1 VLPERATGSRTRRV
15 KLPEPKAQRQQAV
28 HDLLHGLKGLE
39 PLKKLFWTELNYD
52 RVNEPLSRRGWK
64 EGVAG
69 LLADDPVLFASGA
82 DAFHVIYA
90 RLASDKLLI
99 GDERPVVSR
108 LLQEHP
114 YALFVFSNSRQEN
127 FHFLNVKYD
136 DDAQKRRL
144 FRRITV
150 GPYEQ
155 LRTASERITLLD
167 LADVSPDLFGLSPLA
182 IQQRHDVAFD
192 VEPVTKEFFHE
203 YRRIFEEV
211 EEAITGF
218 GRDKDRKRL
227 YTQRL
232 FNRLMFIAFIQKK
245 GWLKYNGDADYLAAL
260 WKAHLKDESVSDK
273 NFYRDRLKRLFFD
286 GLNTTNEVNRIG
298 INRGA
303 FLKTLIGDVPYLN
316 GGLFE
321 DDEDDNDENIK
332 VPDKATGSILKS
344 LFAKFNFTVTESTPL
359 DVEVAVDPEMLGRI
373 FEELVTGRHESGSY
387 YTPKPIVSFMCREA
401 LKGYLETNAAGE
413 GKDAIER
420 FVEKLE
426 PNDLR
431 NAESVLD
438 ALRRVKV
445 CDPACGSGAYLLG
458 MLHEL
463 LDLRAALFQSRRLD
477 SLSVYQRKLEI
488 IQTNVYGVDID
499 PFAVNIARLRL
510 WLSLA
515 VDFEGAKPE
524 PLPNLDYKV
533 EVGDSLLGPN
543 PSGGLEMGF
552 RKPLIDEFMKAKDE
566 FLRPHAGVKKGL
578 KEKVEK
584 LKADIA
590 GFSGHKPGQGFDWAV
605 EFAEVFLDGGFDI
618 TIANPPY
625 VRMELFKSIK
635 PILRSNYPLV
645 HAERS
650 DLYCYFY
657 ARGIELLRERG
668 MFVFISPNKWFRAA
682 YGGKLREYVSKQCRI
697 DSIVDF
703 ADLPVFHPATT
714 YPMIFI
720 ASKGLRPSR
729 PTMTLVTS
737 LDSPYPDVHELV
749 RQFGKSL
756 PTTALE
762 GADWTLADQATSE
775 RLRKMEESGLPLDQ
789 YVGGKIFRGL
799 ITGLNDAF
807 IIDDTTRRELLSRDR
822 SCAKYIRPFAVGK
835 DIRRWT
841 LASSHRWIIYIAPSN
856 SKKIPDTL
864 VRHLRVFKE
873 QLERRAN
880 AQEWYELQQPQEK
893 YISTFEGPKI
903 LYQEIATYQSFAYD
917 PEGIYVNGKVFM
929 LPCDDL
935 YLLAILN
942 SAAAWEYLSQICSKM
957 VGGALAMQAVY
968 LSKLPIPNA
977 TPKEKGTLAK
987 LAQKCMESGDEF
999 RCEQWQAEIDQLAY
1013 GLYRIDSSSA
1023 MPVANRHRPLTRRGN
1038 ADNEGEE

>member
-1 VLPERATGSRTRRV
+1 M
-15 KLPEPKAQRQQAV
+15 PEPKAQRQQAV
-28 HDLLHGLKGLE
+28 HDLLHGLQGLE
-39 PLKKLFWTELNYD
+39 PLKKLFWSELNYD
-52 RVNEPLSRRGWK
+52 RVNQSLSRRGWK
-64 EGVAG
+64 EGVSG

-114 YALFVFSNSRQEN
+114 YALFVFSNSRQEQ
-127 FHFLNVKYD
+127 FHFVNVKYD

-167 LADVSPDLFGLSPLA
+167 LADVSPDLFGLSPLT

-192 VEPVTKEFFHE
+192 VEPVTKEFFTE

-245 GWLKYNGDADYLAAL
+245 GWLKFNGEADYLAAL
-260 WKAHLKDESVSDK
+260 WKAHVKDNSVSDK
-273 NFYRDRLKRLFFD
+273 NFYRDRLKLLFFSA
-286 GLNTTNEVNRIG
+286 LNNPGEVNITG
-298 INRGA
+298 INRGGG
-303 FLKTLIGDVPYLN
+303 LTSIIGDVPYLN

-321 DDEDDNDENIK
+321 EEDEDKDEDIK
-332 VPDKATGSILKS
+332 VPDKATGAILNS

-413 GKDAIER
+413 SKSAIER
-420 FVEKLE
+420 FVETHE
-426 PNDLR
+426 SNDLH
-431 NAESVLD
+431 NAETVLD

-515 VDFEGAKPE
+515 VDFEGTKPE

-566 FLRPHAGVKKGL
+566 YLRSHEGDKKAL
-578 KEKVEK
+578 KQKVEK

-590 GFSGHKPGQGFDWAV
+590 SFSGHKPGQGFDWAV
-605 EFAEVFLDGGFDI
+605 EFAEVFVKGGFDVA
-618 TIANPPY
+618 IANPPY
-625 VRMELFKSIK
+625 VRMELFKPIK
-635 PILRSNYPLV
+635 PMLKENFARV
-645 HAERS
+645 HAERA

-657 ARGIELLRERG
+657 ARSIEMLKPGG
-668 MFVFISPNKWFRAA
+668 MLAFISSNKWLRAA
-682 YGGKLREYVSKQCRI
+682 YGANLRHFLAQCSAI
-697 DSIVDF
+697 NSITDF
-703 ADLPVFHPATT
+703 GELPIFQTAATFPMVFITQKEKPQSSFTFTQVQNLHA
-714 YPMIFI
+714 
-720 ASKGLRPSR
+720 
-729 PTMTLVTS
+729 
-737 LDSPYPDVHELV
+737 PYPDVREIIRMEGQKLPSETIDGHTWTLTTGSRAALSVTLERSGISLQEYIGDRLFYGIKTGYNEAFV
-749 RQFGKSL
+749 IDAATRKQLISASAACARVIKPLLLGDDIRKWRVTAYDKWLLYLHHGVDTHGLKPVLDYLRQFR
-756 PTTALE
+756 T
-762 GADWTLADQATSE
+762 
-775 RLRKMEESGLPLDQ
+775 
-789 YVGGKIFRGL
+789 
-799 ITGLNDAF
+799 
-807 IIDDTTRRELLSRDR
+807 
-822 SCAKYIRPFAVGK
+822 
-835 DIRRWT
+835 
-841 LASSHRWIIYIAPSN
+841 
-856 SKKIPDTL
+856 
-864 VRHLRVFKE
+864 
-873 QLERRAN
+873 QLESRATK
-880 AQEWYELQQPQEK
+880 QEWYELQQPQFK
-893 YISTFEGPKI
+893 YAAHFDNPKI
-903 LYQEIATYQSFAYD
+903 VFPDIAKESRFTLDTRGAYI
-917 PEGIYVNGKVFM
+917 GNTGYAIGTG
-929 LPCDDL
+929 DL
-935 YLLAILN
+935 FLLGVLN
-942 SAAAWEYLSQICSKM
+942 SSIIWEYAKARFTCLGDPDKGGRFRFIFQFVSK
-957 VGGALAMQAVY
+957 
-968 LSKLPIPNA
+968 IPVPKAGKQDKNA
-977 TPKEKGTLAK
+977 ISHLVEACLKAKGEDCNELEREIDARVAK
-987 LAQKCMESGDEF
+987 LFGVAAMASG
-999 RCEQWQAEIDQLAY
+999 R
-1013 GLYRIDSSSA
+1013 
-1023 MPVANRHRPLTRRGN
+1023 VK
-1038 ADNEGEE
+1038 

>member
-1 VLPERATGSRTRRV
+1 M
-15 KLPEPKAQRQQAV
+15 PEPKAQRQQAV

-39 PLKKLFWTELNYD
+39 PLKKLFWSELNYD

-64 EGVAG
+64 EGVAS

-99 GDERPVVSR
+99 GNERPVVSR

-114 YALFVFSNSRQEN
+114 YALFVFSNSRQEH

-182 IQQRHDVAFD
+182 IQERHDQAFD

-245 GWLKYNGDADYLAAL
+245 GWLKFNGDADYLAAL
-260 WKAHLKDESVSDK
+260 WKSHLKDNSISDK
-273 NFYRDRLKRLFFD
+273 NFYRDRLKHLFFD

-298 INRGA
+298 INRGG

-332 VPDKATGSILKS
+332 VPDKSTGAILNG

-413 GKDAIER
+413 SKDAIER

-635 PILRSNYPLV
+635 PTLRSNYPLV

-720 ASKGLRPSR
+720 ASKGRRPSR

-762 GADWTLADQATSE
+762 GAEWTLADQATSE

-841 LASSHRWIIYIAPSN
+841 LAPSHRWIIYIAPSN

-864 VRHLRVFKE
+864 VRHLRGYKE

-987 LAQKCMESGDEF
+987 LAQKCMESGDDS
-999 RCEQWQAEIDQLAY
+999 RCEQWQSEIDQLAY

-1023 MPVANRHRPLTRRGN
+1023 MPVANRHRPVTRRGN

>member
-1 VLPERATGSRTRRV
+1 VLPERAAGLRTRSV

-28 HDLLHGLKGLE
+28 HDLLHGLRGLE
-39 PLKKLFWTELNYD
+39 PLKRLFWSELNYD
-52 RVNEPLSRRGWK
+52 RVNQSLSRRGWK

-69 LLADDPVLFASGA
+69 LLADDPILFASGA
-82 DAFHVIYA
+82 DAFHIIYA

-99 GDERPVVSR
+99 GDERPVVSKM
-108 LLQEHP
+108 LQEHP
-114 YALFVFSNSRQEN
+114 YALFVFSNSKQEN

-167 LADVSPDLFGLSPLA
+167 LADVSPELFGLSPLA

-245 GWLKYNGDADYLAAL
+245 GWLKFNGDADYLAAL
-260 WKAHLKDESVSDK
+260 WKSHLKDNSVSDK

-298 INRGA
+298 INRGG

-373 FEELVTGRHESGSY
+373 FEELVTGRHETGSY

-413 GKDAIER
+413 SKSAIER
-420 FVEKLE
+420 FVEKHE
-426 PNDLR
+426 PDDLR
-431 NAESVLD
+431 NAENVLD

-463 LDLRAALFQSRRLD
+463 LDLRAVLFQSRKLD
-477 SLSVYQRKLEI
+477 SPSIYQRKLEI

-515 VDFEGAKPE
+515 VDFEGIKPE

-533 EVGDSLLGPN
+533 EVEDSLLGPN
-543 PSGGLEMGF
+543 PGGGLEMGF
-552 RKPLIDEFMKAKDE
+552 RKQLIDEFLRLKAVYLKAHQGE
-566 FLRPHAGVKKGL
+566 KRELKKQI
-578 KEKVEK
+578 EKVR
-584 LKADIA
+584 ADISS
-590 GFSGHKPGQGFDWAV
+590 FTGHTKAQGFDWAV
-605 EFAEVFLDGGFDI
+605 EFAEVFVDGGFDI
-618 TIANPPY
+618 ALANPPY
-625 VRMELFKSIK
+625 VRMELFKEIK
-635 PILRSNYPLV
+635 PVLKHRFPDV
-645 HAERS
+645 HAERA

-657 ARGIELLRERG
+657 ARAVELLNTGG
-668 MFVFISPNKWFRAA
+668 MLSFISSNKWLRAK
-682 YGGKLREYVSKQCRI
+682 YGAPLRKHLFQSCGIR
-697 DSIVDF
+697 SITDF
-703 ADLPVFHPATT
+703 GDLPVFESATA
-714 YPMIFI
+714 YPMVFV
-720 ASKGLRPSR
+720 ASKGKQKSEQRVHFTRVDGLEA
-729 PTMTLVTS
+729 
-737 LDSPYPDVHELV
+737 PYPDVLAITQLSGH
-749 RQFGKSL
+749 QL
-756 PTTALE
+756 PSNAML
-762 GADWTLADQATSE
+762 DDKWLLADAKDQDLIGKMKATSVP
-775 RLRKMEESGLPLDQ
+775 LRD
-789 YVGGKIFRGL
+789 VIGGQILYGVK
-799 ITGLNDAF
+799 TGLNEAF
-807 IIDDTTRRELLSRDR
+807 VIDGRTSRELSSNNATKRVIKR
-822 SCAKYIRPFAVGK
+822 FVVGK
-835 DIRRWT
+835 DIQRWT
-841 LASSHRWIIYIAPSN
+841 VKPSDRFLLYLYHGVDT
-856 SKKIPDTL
+856 KGLDKILEHVKPFRKAL
-864 VRHLRVFKE
+864 VG
-873 QLERRAN
+873 RATK
-880 AQEWYELQQPQEK
+880 QEWYELQQPQEA
-893 YISTFEGPKI
+893 YSIRFEGPKI
-903 LYQEIATYQSFAYD
+903 IYPDIAKFPRFALD
-917 PEGIYVNGKVFM
+917 ESGAFVDCTGFA
-929 LPCDDL
+929 LPTNDL
-935 YLLAILN
+935 FLLGVLN
-942 SAAAWEYLSQICSKM
+942 SIPVYRYFQQVGAVVRGGYLRFKRQY
-957 VGGALAMQAVY
+957 VEN
-968 LSKLPIPNA
+968 IPVPDVSASDRNCVVSIV
-977 TPKEKGTLAK
+977 KKCLNEKG
-987 LAQKCMESGDEF
+987 
-999 RCEQWQAEIDQLAY
+999 EQLRKHELELNETVARLY
-1013 GLYRIDSSSA
+1013 GLTLSDF
-1023 MPVANRHRPLTRRGN
+1023 NLG
-1038 ADNEGEE
+1038 DNGQE

>member
-1 VLPERATGSRTRRV
+1 M
-15 KLPEPKAQRQQAV
+15 PEPKAQRQQAV

-52 RVNEPLSRRGWK
+52 RVNQSLSRRGWK
-64 EGVAG
+64 EGVAS

-99 GDERPVVSR
+99 GNERPVVSR

-114 YALFVFSNSRQEN
+114 YALFVFSNSRQEH

-182 IQQRHDVAFD
+182 IQERHDQAFD

-245 GWLKYNGDADYLAAL
+245 GWLKFNGDADYLAAL
-260 WKAHLKDESVSDK
+260 WKSHLKDNSISDK
-273 NFYRDRLKRLFFD
+273 NFYRDRLKHLFFD

-298 INRGA
+298 INRGG
-303 FLKTLIGDVPYLN
+303 FLKMLIGDVPYLN

-332 VPDKATGSILKS
+332 VPDKSTGAILNG

-413 GKDAIER
+413 RKEAIER
-420 FVEKLE
+420 FVEKHE
-426 PNDLR
+426 PDDLR

-533 EVGDSLLGPN
+533 EAGDSLLGPS
-543 PSGGLEMGF
+543 PSGGLEMDF
-552 RKPLIDEFMKAKDE
+552 RKPLIEDFLVLKSE
-566 FLRPHAGVKKGL
+566 FLTAHHSLKKEL
-578 KEKVEK
+578 KEKIYK
-584 LKADIA
+584 LRKDIA
-590 GFSGHKPGQGFDWAV
+590 SFGGHTKSAGFDWVV
-605 EFAEVFLDGGFDI
+605 EYAEVFISKGFDVVL
-618 TIANPPY
+618 ANPPY
-625 VRMELFKSIK
+625 VRADAQFKNLEAKAREDAIAK
-635 PILRSNYPLV
+635 WK
-645 HAERS
+645 
-650 DLYCYFY
+650 LY
-657 ARGIELLRERG
+657 R
-668 MFVFISPNKWFRAA
+668 
-682 YGGKLREYVSKQCRI
+682 Q
-697 DSIVDF
+697 
-703 ADLPVFHPATT
+703 
-714 YPMIFI
+714 
-720 ASKGLRPSR
+720 
-729 PTMTLVTS
+729 
-737 LDSPYPDVHELV
+737 ELV
-749 RQFGKSL
+749 RSDEFETLKEKWDL
-756 PTTALE
+756 YIPFLE
-762 GADWTLADQATSE
+762 RTFQMLKPCGMMA
-775 RLRKMEESGLPLDQ
+775 
-789 YVGGKIFRGL
+789 
-799 ITGLNDAF
+799 
-807 IIDDTTRRELLSRDR
+807 
-822 SCAKYIRPFAVGK
+822 YI
-835 DIRRWT
+835 
-841 LASSHRWIIYIAPSN
+841 
-856 SKKIPDTL
+856 IPDAYNSNKYSEASHDL
-864 VRHLRVFKE
+864 FLREATIHRIDFCSGVNIFNAGVHNTILFIRKQVGPDSIPMRVLHSAPDVE
-873 QLERRAN
+873 QFLNERQELTSRSQLEMGEALFNFIAFFQAGFQKLKNDPEAN
-880 AQEWYELQQPQEK
+880 H
-893 YISTFEGPKI
+893 KI
-903 LYQEIATYQSFAYD
+903 LMLRNSFS
-917 PEGIYVNGKVFM
+917 
-929 LPCDDL
+929 L
-935 YLLAILN
+935 
-942 SAAAWEYLSQICSKM
+942 
-957 VGGALAMQAVY
+957 
-968 LSKLPIPNA
+968 
-977 TPKEKGTLAK
+977 KG
-987 LAQKCMESGDEF
+987 
-999 RCEQWQAEIDQLAY
+999 
-1013 GLYRIDSSSA
+1013 
-1023 MPVANRHRPLTRRGN
+1023 
-1038 ADNEGEE
+1038 

>member
-1 VLPERATGSRTRRV
+1 M
-15 KLPEPKAQRQQAV
+15 PEPKAQRQQAV
-28 HDLLHGLKGLE
+28 QDLLHGLKGLE
-39 PLKKLFWTELNYD
+39 PLKKLFWSELNYD
-52 RVNEPLSRRGWK
+52 RVNQPLSRRGWK
-64 EGVAG
+64 DGVAG

-99 GDERPVVSR
+99 GNERPVVSR

-114 YALFVFSNSRQEN
+114 YALFVFSNSRQEH

-245 GWLKYNGDADYLAAL
+245 GWLKFDGDADYLAAL

-298 INRGA
+298 INRGG

-332 VPDKATGSILKS
+332 VPDKATGSIIKN

-413 GKDAIER
+413 SKDAIER

-515 VDFEGAKPE
+515 VDFDGAKPE

-533 EVGDSLLGPN
+533 EVGDSLLGPS
-543 PSGGLEMGF
+543 PTGGIEMGF

-566 FLRPHAGVKKGL
+566 FLRSHESVKKEL
-578 KEKVEK
+578 KKKVEQ

-605 EFAEVFLDGGFDI
+605 EFAEVFIAGGFDI
-618 TIANPPY
+618 AIANPPY
-625 VRMELFKSIK
+625 VRQELIK
-635 PILRSNYPLV
+635 EYKPGLMRLYPEV
-645 HAERS
+645 YAGS
-650 DLYCYFY
+650 ADLFCYFY
-657 ARGIELLRERG
+657 ARALQLLSTRA
-668 MFVFISPNKWFRAA
+668 MMAFISSNKWLTAD
-682 YGGKLREYVSKQCRI
+682 YGTKLRKHLATVFSVEILI
-697 DSIVDF
+697 DF
-703 ADLPVFHPATT
+703 GDLPVFHNASAYPGIVVGRKVEAAKTT
-714 YPMIFI
+714 LLY
-720 ASKGLRPSR
+720 AK
-729 PTMTLVTS
+729 VES
-737 LDSPYPDVHELV
+737 LSPPYPDIKELC
-749 RQFGKSL
+749 L
-756 PTTALE
+756 
-762 GADWTLADQATSE
+762 
-775 RLRKMEESGLPLDQ
+775 
-789 YVGGKIFRGL
+789 
-799 ITGLNDAF
+799 
-807 IIDDTTRRELLSRDR
+807 
-822 SCAKYIRPFAVGK
+822 AVGTRVERSRFAGPQWSLGGNYDHK
-835 DIRRWT
+835 VLETMRRIGMPLREYVQNRVFYGIKTGFNKAFVIDGETRAQLIAEHVSSKEVIKPLATGDEVRRWRIERDDKF
-841 LASSHRWIIYIAPSN
+841 LIFARRGISLDKYPAI
-856 SKKIPDTL
+856 K
-864 VRHLRVFKE
+864 RHLSQWKKE
-873 QLERRAN
+873 LTPKPKDWQVGKEWPGRKPGTYK
-880 AQEWYELQQPQEK
+880 WYELQDDVAYFQAFDK
-893 YISTFEGPKI
+893 PKI
-903 LYQEIATYQSFAYD
+903 VYPQIMIDPRFAYD
-917 PEGIYVNGKVFM
+917 DKHIYTNQKCFIIGS
-929 LPCDDL
+929 DDF
-935 YLLAILN
+935 YLLALLN
-942 SAAAWEYLSQICSKM
+942 SRPIWALIKAGSPGLR
-957 VGGALAMQAVY
+957 GGYSEPRKEFIMD
-968 LSKLPIPNA
+968 LPIPPA
-977 TPKEKGTLAK
+977 SQRDKDSLAA
-987 LAQKCMESGDEF
+987 LARKCTVAIGQDCDEV
-999 RCEQWQAEIDQLAY
+999 ENEID
-1013 GLYRIDSSSA
+1013 RR
-1023 MPVANRHRPLTRRGN
+1023 VAALFGVELRDFMLTKGH
-1038 ADNEGEE
+1038 

>member
-1 VLPERATGSRTRRV
+1 M
-15 KLPEPKAQRQQAV
+15 PEPKAQRQQAV
-28 HDLLHGLKGLE
+28 HDLLHELKGLE
-39 PLKKLFWTELNYD
+39 PLKKLFWSELNYD
-52 RVNEPLSRRGWK
+52 RVNQPLSRRGWK

-99 GDERPVVSR
+99 GDERPVVAR

-136 DDAQKRRL
+136 DDTQKRRL

-150 GPYEQ
+150 GPFEQ

-167 LADVSPDLFGLSPLA
+167 LADVSQDLFGLSPLA
-182 IQQRHDVAFD
+182 IQERHDQAFD

-298 INRGA
+298 INRGG

-321 DDEDDNDENIK
+321 DDEDDNDESIK

-401 LKGYLETNAAGE
+401 LKGYLGTNAASE
-413 GKDAIER
+413 SKEAIER
-420 FVEKLE
+420 FVEKHE
-426 PNDLR
+426 PDDLR

-438 ALRRVKV
+438 ALRRMKV

-499 PFAVNIARLRL
+499 QFAVNIARLRL

-552 RKPLIDEFMKAKDE
+552 RKPLIDDFMKAKDE
-566 FLRPHAGVKKGL
+566 FLKSHEGIKKGL
-578 KEKVEK
+578 KQKVEK
-584 LKADIA
+584 LRADIA
-590 GFSGHKPGQGFDWAV
+590 SFSGHNAGQGFDWAV

-635 PILRSNYPLV
+635 PTLRSNYPLV

-657 ARGIELLRERG
+657 ARGIELLRQQG

-682 YGGKLREYVSKQCRI
+682 YGGKLREYVSNQCRI

-720 ASKGLRPSR
+720 ASKGPKPNR

-762 GADWTLADQATSE
+762 GAEWTLADQATSE
-775 RLRKMEESGLPLDQ
+775 RLRKMEEAGLPLER
-789 YVGGKIFRGL
+789 YVEGKIFRGL
-799 ITGLNDAF
+799 ITGLNEAF
-807 IIDDTTRRELLSRDR
+807 IIDDATRREILSQDR

-841 LASSHRWIIYIAPSN
+841 LASSQRWIIYVTPSN

-864 VRHLRVFKE
+864 LRHLLGFKK
-873 QLERRAN
+873 QLESRAN

-893 YISTFEGPKI
+893 YISTFEAPKI
-903 LYQEIATYQSFAYD
+903 IYQEIATYQSFAYD
-917 PEGIYVNGKVFM
+917 PTGIYVNGKVFM

-942 SAAAWEYLSQICSKM
+942 SAPAWEYLSQICSKM

-977 TPKEKGTLAK
+977 TVKERGKLSK
-987 LAQKCMESGDEF
+987 LAQKCLECGDES
-999 RCEQWQAEIDQLAY
+999 RCEQWQSEIDQLAY
-1013 GLYRIDSSSA
+1013 GLYGIDSSST
-1023 MPVANRHRPLTRRGN
+1023 MQVANRHRPHSKRSN
-1038 ADNEGEE
+1038 AENEGEE